1 MHKACANCVISKV
14 DCEVLGPLEVGSST
28 AVQGQGF
35 GRGSQRAFPALFH
48 PFAHSDLDHGGG
60 SCVLHPP
67 KPRVLSL
74 PGDGGCNLS
83 IKAEQSPAK
92 DVFIETSAMPLTPGS
107 AAARFCWVIEEDR
120 GGFP

>member
-14 DCEVLGPLEVGSST
+14 DFEALGPLEVGSST
-28 AVQGQGF
+28 TVQGRGF
-35 GRGSQRAFPALFH
+35 GRGSQRPFPALFH
-48 PFAHSDLDHGGG
+48 PFAHSGLDHGGG

-67 KPRVLSL
+67 KAGVLSL

-92 DVFIETSAMPLTPGS
+92 DVFI
-107 AAARFCWVIEEDR
+107 
-120 GGFP
+120 